1 MFYCPRYLHLSLIHS
16 LSMKQE
22 QGERGTAA
30 LLYVRITHIWIIVS
44 YFDNG
49 STDGRNRRHFARVI
63 TVQIPAQV
71 LQLCVKARP
80 PQIHPLLFLLS
91 LNISVLSQLWLP
103 EDMKMLI
110 HGESSE
116 SSGWPNSFAW
126 KASTEQFLSRSVTR
140 TSRPLFVLW
149 FYCPM

>member
-1 MFYCPRYLHLSLIHS
+1 
-16 LSMKQE
+16 MKQE

-80 PQIHPLLFLLS
+80 PQIHPPVVPAELEHLS
-91 LNISVLSQLWLP
+91 PITALTARGY
-103 EDMKMLI
+103 EDA
-110 HGESSE
+110 
-116 SSGWPNSFAW
+116 NSW
-126 KASTEQFLSRSVTR
+126 
-140 TSRPLFVLW
+140 
-149 FYCPM
+149 